1 MSKIILVG
9 TISRKTYSFF
19 SSNLWNTSFY
29 GRSKIIYIIFNK
41 TTGATYSIWIQFNKN
56 TWIFSLPCT
65 QQRNSTRQEGE
76 FWCGMLVFSWIQKQL
91 LGFLFF
97 EQKETLIAMF
107 VFWINIHS
115 GVYLFYF
122 LQVLA
127 LWKLSLG
134 RFSRGH
140 KDERLNKCVKYG
152 QWKILISQCNR
163 KALLFTT
170 SLQVII
176 AMEYIGPY

>member
-1 MSKIILVG
+1 MVSQKLCIPFLIKLSG
-9 TISRKTYSFF
+9 
-19 SSNLWNTSFY
+19 LLNT
-29 GRSKIIYIIFNK
+29 
-41 TTGATYSIWIQFNKN
+41 IWIQVNKN
-56 TWIFSLPCT
+56 TWIFTLPCT

-107 VFWINIHS
+107 VFWINIHG

-122 LQVLA
+122 LQVLF
-127 LWKLSLG
+127 LWKLLLG
-134 RFSRGH
+134 RFSRGQN
-140 KDERLNKCVKYG
+140 DERLNKCAKDG
-152 QWKILISQCNR
+152 QRKILIGQCNW
-163 KALLFTT
+163 KGLLFTA

-176 AMEYIGPY
+176 AMKYIGLY